1 MVHNADTSRKQWGFS
16 LPPLR
21 SRSILYLFT
30 SIQSRPCNHQSY
42 ILPAHTIPS
51 CHFTSCLLISYLSN
65 PRGVYVIISLS
76 VPIRFVIHIGPQV
89 LFTAFAD
96 TFHNT
101 YRPINAFQR
110 FSPICFVKHIGP
122 LALFSAF
129 RRYVSQ
135 NISAHR
141 TSAQCAPPNTWTL
154 TIHEP
159 FPYPNPPSVLRV

>member
-1 MVHNADTSRKQWGFS
+1 MGIFS
-16 LPPLR
+16 PASP
-21 SRSILYLFT
+21 SSFHIISFP

-51 CHFTSCLLISYLSN
+51 CHFTSCLPISYLSN

-89 LFTAFAD
+89 LFTALAD
-96 TFHNT
+96 TFHKT
-101 YRPINAFQR
+101 YRPIHAFQR
-110 FSPICFVKHIGP
+110 FSPICFVKRIGP

-135 NISAHR
+135 NVSAYH
-141 TSAQCAPPNTWTL
+141 TSAQCAPFNSWSL
-154 TIHEP
+154 TMHEP
-159 FPYPNPPSVLRV
+159 SSYPNPPSVLRV